1 MKKILLILLLGIA
14 GFIPESVCAA
24 DVQTEQAE
32 TPKMENVQLDMR
44 DYDEVEVPAGTFIP
58 VVSAQEIS
66 TQYCPVGYKVRFTS
80 TNDLYMK
87 ETNIIPQNTEFYG
100 YIEKLNEPVVGT
112 NASMTIK
119 ISKMILPDGFEV
131 TVKAYIYTSNNNLIG
146 GEMSAPAEWIK
157 MPHYQSKIGN
167 NTTLQIRPGRAR
179 KLGEHTVIKSGEDR
193 LIILTDTAYIT
204 HTLTN

>member
-1 MKKILLILLLGIA
+1 MKNLYLIIILAGIMS
-14 GFIPESVCAA
+14 FIPFKAMAEETPA
-24 DVQTEQAE
+24 DVQTV
-32 TPKMENVQLDMR
+32 ENVKLDMR
-44 DYDEVEVPAGTFIP
+44 GYNEVEVPAGTFIP

-80 TNDLYMK
+80 TNDLYMQDV
-87 ETNIIPQNTEFYG
+87 NVIPQNTEFYG

-112 NASMTIK
+112 NASMIIK
-119 ISKMILPDGFEV
+119 ISKMILPDGFELPL
-131 TVKAYIYTSNNNLIG
+131 KAYIYTSNNNLIG
-146 GEMSAPAEWIK
+146 GEMSAPAEWVK

-179 KLGEHTVIKSGEDR
+179 KVGEHTVIKSGEDR

-204 HTLTN
+204 HTLKN

>member
-1 MKKILLILLLGIA
+1 MKNLYLIIILAGIMS
-14 GFIPESVCAA
+14 FIPFKAMAEETPA
-24 DVQTEQAE
+24 DVQTV
-32 TPKMENVQLDMR
+32 ENVKLDMR
-44 DYDEVEVPAGTFIP
+44 GYNEVEVPAGTFIP

-80 TNDLYMK
+80 TNDLYMQDV
-87 ETNIIPQNTEFYG
+87 NVIPQNTEFYG

-112 NASMTIK
+112 NASMIIK
-119 ISKMILPDGFEV
+119 ISKMILPDGFELPL
-131 TVKAYIYTSNNNLIG
+131 KAYIYTSNNNLIG
-146 GEMSAPAEWIK
+146 GEMSAPAEWVK

-179 KLGEHTVIKSGEDR
+179 KVGEHTVIKSGEDR

>member
-1 MKKILLILLLGIA
+1 MKKLFLLILFLGIA
-14 GFIPESVCAA
+14 GFISLPVAA
-24 DVQTEQAE
+24 EELPVVDTVQIE
-32 TPKMENVQLDMR
+32 MR
-44 DYDEVEVPAGTFIP
+44 DYDEIEVPAGTFIP

-80 TNDLYMK
+80 TNDLYMRD
-87 ETNIIPQNTEFYG
+87 TNIIPENTEFYG

-112 NASMTIK
+112 NASMIIK
-119 ISKMILPDGFEV
+119 ITKLILPDGFEMPM
-131 TVKAYIYTSNNNLIG
+131 KGYIYTSNNNLIG

-167 NTTLQIRPGRAR
+167 NTTLQIRPGRER
-179 KLGEHTVIKSGEDR
+179 KVGEHTIIKSGEDR
-193 LIILTDTAYIT
+193 LIILTDKAYIT

>member
-1 MKKILLILLLGIA
+1 MKKLFLLILFLGIA
-14 GFIPESVCAA
+14 GFISLLVAA
-24 DVQTEQAE
+24 EELPVVD
-32 TPKMENVQLDMR
+32 NVQIKMR
-44 DYDEVEVPAGTFIP
+44 DYDEIEVPAGTFIP

-80 TNDLYMK
+80 TNDLFMRD
-87 ETNIIPQNTEFYG
+87 TNIIPENTEFYG

-112 NASMTIK
+112 NASMIIK
-119 ISKMILPDGFEV
+119 ITKLILPDGFEMP
-131 TVKAYIYTSNNNLIG
+131 VKGYIYTSNNNLIG

-167 NTTLQIRPGRAR
+167 NTTLQIRPGRER
-179 KLGEHTVIKSGEDR
+179 KVGEHTIIKSGEDR
-193 LIILTDTAYIT
+193 LIILTDKAYIT